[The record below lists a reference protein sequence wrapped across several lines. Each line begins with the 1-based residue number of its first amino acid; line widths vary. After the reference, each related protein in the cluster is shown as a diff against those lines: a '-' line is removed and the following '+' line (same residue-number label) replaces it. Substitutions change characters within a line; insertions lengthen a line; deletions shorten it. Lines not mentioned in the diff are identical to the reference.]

1 MQKVVPCLWFNS
13 NADEAID
20 YYASIF
26 KDIEI
31 GERTYYDAPSAEV
44 SGQAV
49 GDVMTIEFELFCQK
63 FLALNGG
70 PEFKFTEAISFIV
83 NCDDQAEIDYYWD
96 KLTADGEPSQC
107 GWLKD
112 KYGVSWQITPANMNE
127 LLADPDQ
134 EKVKRAMETM
144 LSMNKLD
151 IAQLEQAKS

>member
-26 KDIEI
+26 KDMKI
-31 GERTYYDAPSAEV
+31 GERTYYDEPSSEV
-44 SGQAV
+44 SGKAV
-49 GDVMTIEFELFCQK
+49 GDVMTIEFELFGQK

-96 KLTADGEPSQC
+96 KLTAEGEPSQC
-107 GWLKD
+107 
-112 KYGVSWQITPANMNE
+112 
-127 LLADPDQ
+127 
-134 EKVKRAMETM
+134 VKHPF
-144 LSMNKLD
+144 L
-151 IAQLEQAKS
+151 